1 MGQILGVFDTC
12 ANDLG
17 ELAEEVGERGRKLV
31 AADEPTIVA
40 EPLFHAVV
48 VQDS

>member
-1 MGQILGVFDTC
+1 MGQILGVFDAC
-12 ANDLG
+12 ASDLG
-17 ELAEEVGERGRKLV
+17 EPAEEVGERGGKLV

-40 EPLFHAVV
+40 EPLFYAVV